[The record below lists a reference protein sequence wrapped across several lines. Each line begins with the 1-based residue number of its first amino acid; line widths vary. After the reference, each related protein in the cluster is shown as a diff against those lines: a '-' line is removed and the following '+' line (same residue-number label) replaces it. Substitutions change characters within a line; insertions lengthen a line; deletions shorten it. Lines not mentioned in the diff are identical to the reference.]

1 MNAGNR
7 AVRLQRLQSAAYD
20 AVKDPMA
27 HPTTMQHAQPTRRP
41 DPDELSAP
49 ATQVVGDRNAYLG
62 NGKDVGR
69 RLSDEQFEL
78 FVGDDAAGG
87 LQRELQRLA
96 PPFIALH
103 DVGTSSSLRLL
114 QAMAANQG
122 KLARLTIR
130 RQGHGI
136 PLATL
141 QFIELPGADGSSL
154 RVYSTDVDADSQSRH
169 ALARV
174 LVSHAPLAVLVFGEL
189 PAHALGAALKPL
201 LDAVERQRW
210 ATRMMLMLPLGATAP
225 VSGFARDFGRHGL
238 QVNVTPRVTHPGEA
252 WSYIGSTWNQ
262 IEGLAAQ
269 TAAAGADGS
278 ASPAQAPGATPA
290 VPAQTSTA
298 APMPAST
305 SVPARVVPQNPTSPL
320 GAPLAPAAGPNA
332 ALAADPGHMPALKST
347 QASTQAPVPRYV
359 VTDQPTQPMGLEP
372 EAGVDWWD
380 FIQRC
385 AGVQGMV
392 ACCVFD
398 RNDGKPLAHV
408 GGLPSAELMQTLGEQ
423 MLGTAS
429 RIGAMMGTGAQVLE
443 ARVSTATHHLLL
455 RSLPSHPGVA
465 LHAVIDASEGELVA
479 AQRHLRRIEPS

>member
-1 MNAGNR
+1 MNAGDR
-7 AVRLQRLQSAAYD
+7 LVRLHRLQPAAYD
-20 AVKDPMA
+20 AVKHTMA
-27 HPTTMQHAQPTRRP
+27 YPTTVQHAPPMRRP

-62 NGKDVGR
+62 DGKDVGR

-96 PPFIALH
+96 PAFIALH

-141 QFIELPGADGSSL
+141 QFIELPGADGSTL

-174 LVSHAPLAVLVFGEL
+174 LVSHASLAVLVFGEL

-201 LDAVERQRW
+201 LDAAERQRW

-262 IEGLAAQ
+262 IEGLAAKGPAADAGAPSAPAPAV
-269 TAAAGADGS
+269 AAAPS
-278 ASPAQAPGATPA
+278 AR
-290 VPAQTSTA
+290 AQTSMPASEPAHAPFQAPSQTLA
-298 APMPAST
+298 PPNPMPAPRS
-305 SVPARVVPQNPTSPL
+305 ARAMPSPH
-320 GAPLAPAAGPNA
+320 AIA
-332 ALAADPGHMPALKST
+332 
-347 QASTQAPVPRYV
+347 
-359 VTDQPTQPMGLEP
+359 DQPTQPMGLEP
-372 EAGVDWWD
+372 AHGVDWWD
-380 FIQRC
+380 FVRRC
-385 AGVQGMV
+385 AGIKGMV

-398 RNDGKPLAHV
+398 RNSGKPLAHI
-408 GGLPSAELMQTLGEQ
+408 GGLPSAELMQMLGEQ

-429 RIGAMMGTGAQVLE
+429 RAGAMMGTGAQVLE
-443 ARVSTATHHLLL
+443 ASISTASHHVLL
-455 RSLPSHPGVA
+455 RCLSSHPGVA
-465 LHAVIDASEGELVA
+465 LHAVIDAGEGKLMVA
-479 AQRHLRRIEPS
+479 QAQLQRLEPD